1 MLMKRKLLFTFGT
14 FFTVYILLCI
24 SLRIWQNRLIF
35 APKNEIVRTPKDLG
49 LFYEDVWLSIPNK
62 SPEKE
67 VIHGWW
73 IPSRSTYSAKSK
85 VLLSFHGKGGNIST
99 SSLSKAKELQR
110 LGFSIFL
117 VDYRG
122 YGLSRGNFPSEKQVY
137 EDAELAWQYLV
148 KSRQIPTS
156 NIYIYGYSLGGA
168 IAVNLAVNHPEAAA
182 LVVESSLTSMRLVAT
197 NSAIYRLFPL
207 DLILTEK
214 FDSLTKISQLKVP
227 LLVIHGT
234 ADEVIPFQ
242 MGKVLFNAAKVPKQI
257 QLFPN
262 GSHAIATKDI
272 HKYLE
277 TIKDFYQ
284 FVDRQQ

>member
-1 MLMKRKLLFTFGT
+1 MKRKILFTFGT
-14 FFTVYILLCI
+14 FLTIYILLCI

-49 LFYEDVWLSIPNK
+49 LSYEDVWISIPNK

-73 IPSRSTYSAKSK
+73 IPSRSIFSEKSR
-85 VLLSFHGKGGNIST
+85 VLLSFHGKGGNVST
-99 SSLSKAKELQR
+99 SSLSKAKELQK

-122 YGLSRGNFPSEKQVY
+122 YGLSKGDFPSERQVY
-137 EDAELAWQYLV
+137 EDAELAWKYLV
-148 KSRQIPTS
+148 QNRQIPAN

-168 IAVNLAVNHPEAAA
+168 IAVNLAIKHPEAAA
-182 LVVESSLTSMRLVAT
+182 LVVESSLTSMRLIAA
-197 NSAIYRLFPL
+197 NNIFYRLFPL

-214 FDSLTKISQLKVP
+214 FDSLAKISQLKVP
-227 LLVIHGT
+227 LLVMHGT
-234 ADEVIPFQ
+234 ADEVIPFK
-242 MGKVLFNAAKVPKQI
+242 MGKVLFDAAKVPKKI

-262 GSHAIATKDI
+262 GNHAIATKDI
-272 HKYLE
+272 HKYLK
-277 TIKDFYQ
+277 TIKDFCQ
-284 FVDRQQ
+284 FIDLQQ